1 MKTYHWTQK
10 WNAQRMTCAELVTIL
25 ERQEGWPGC
34 MGGRCFVET
43 EGEEPNEITE
53 SWDWIQAQKG
63 NKKLWVLSFEDDSGT
78 FVDA

>member
-1 MKTYHWTQK
+1 
-10 WNAQRMTCAELVTIL
+10 
-25 ERQEGWPGC
+25 

-78 FVDA
+78 FVAA